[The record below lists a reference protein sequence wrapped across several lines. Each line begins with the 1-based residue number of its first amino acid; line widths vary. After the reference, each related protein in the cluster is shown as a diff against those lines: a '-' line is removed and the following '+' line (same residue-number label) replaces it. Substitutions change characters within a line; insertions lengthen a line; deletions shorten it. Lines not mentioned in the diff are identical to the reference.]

1 MNFSPFYVEKG
12 NGKPLVFLHGNGE
25 NHEYF
30 AKQIEYFSKKYKVI
44 AIDTRG
50 HGKSPRGDGDFSIK
64 RFADDLYN
72 FLTEKGIPKV
82 SIVGFSDG
90 GNVALTFALEHIDKV
105 DKLVLNGA
113 NLNPSGV
120 RRITQF
126 PIEIGYKIVCRFS
139 DKNERIKQ
147 KAELLGLMVNEPDI
161 SKNDLVKITVPTLV
175 IAGTRDMIKRAHTE
189 FIAKNIP
196 NAKLIFIKG
205 NHFIANKKSDLFN
218 SAVDEFLSE

>member
-1 MNFSPFYVEKG
+1 M
-12 NGKPLVFLHGNGE
+12 
-25 NHEYF
+25 
-30 AKQIEYFSKKYKVI
+30 
-44 AIDTRG
+44 
-50 HGKSPRGDGDFSIK
+50 
-64 RFADDLYN
+64 YN
-72 FLTEKGIPKV
+72 FLTEEGIPKV

-126 PIEIGYKIVCRFS
+126 PIEIRYKIVCRFS

-161 SKNDLVKITVPTLV
+161 NENDLVKITAPTLV
-175 IAGTRDMIKRAHTE
+175 IAGRRDMIKRSHTE

-205 NHFIANKKSDLFN
+205 DHFIANKKSDLFN